1 MPVAEARSFAVPMG
15 SCATLM
21 WRGAL
26 CLINATTSSLRVPS
40 PPPATRVSYLEYKW
54 NKGMT
59 AQWQHYAAAT
69 IDFQQKP
76 NSIRLTRSLARGT
89 YPLASGSER
98 VAGPALRESVKR
110 TGEGGGAICTSSDWQ
125 VLYCR
130 ALDST
135 VPLGS
140 QRMGLWFLCHL
151 LVFAP
156 HFHGLPDK
164 LVNISRVSDSHL
176 LLHRTHIFT
185 YYLLIY

>member
-1 MPVAEARSFAVPMG
+1 
-15 SCATLM
+15 
-21 WRGAL
+21 
-26 CLINATTSSLRVPS
+26 
-40 PPPATRVSYLEYKW
+40 
-54 NKGMT
+54 MT

-69 IDFQQKP
+69 IDFQHKP
-76 NSIRLTRSLARGT
+76 NSIRLTRSLPRGNKWKRAGGWAGAAGVCQAYT
-89 YPLASGSER
+89 YRG
-98 VAGPALRESVKR
+98 
-110 TGEGGGAICTSSDWQ
+110 GGGAICTFSDLQ

-156 HFHGLPDK
+156 HFHGLPDE

-176 LLHRTHIFT
+176 LLHRTHIYYLLLIILLFT
-185 YYLLIY
+185 CYYLLIDLLFNILLLNRTHIYYYTAHTSWPGTVSGHSMTLSQSGPVGGPFT